1 MCGWR
6 GMVEVWPAAL
16 TAGVCF
22 AVPQFLLAT
31 LHGPWLV
38 DIVSSLCSIVAMV
51 VLLRFW
57 RPKTIWKL
65 EGAPS
70 PATGAAPSRA
80 ALARAWAPWLLLT
93 FFIFIWGLPKV
104 REALNGGPNGRLS
117 WQIPVGYLHHRIA
130 RGVEVVGPGRPPEKA
145 IYQMEFFSATGT
157 AILVAA
163 VAGGW
168 FMGYRP
174 RQLAAIYA
182 RTIWRLRYSLI
193 TIAAMLAL
201 GYVTRYSGTD
211 ATLGLALARTGPFYP
226 FFGTL
231 LGWLGVALTGSDTAS
246 NVLFGSLQTIT
257 AGQLGLSP
265 VLMAAANTSGGGMG
279 KMLAAQSIVVAS
291 TATNWY
297 GHEGKILRFVLFHSL
312 ALAALM
318 GLFVW
323 LQSVVSTEKSSP
335 ARSSLTISL
344 TPESNRLVPGA
355 R

>member
-1 MCGWR
+1 MAR
-6 GMVEVWPAAL
+6 GL
-16 TAGVCF
+16 HRRGLLRRS
-22 AVPQFLLAT
+22 AVPFGDPSRPVVGRYRFLPLFHCRDGGLAPLLAT
-31 LHGPWLV
+31 ENDLEIGRRARFRHRGRPLARGPGA
-38 DIVSSLCSIVAMV
+38 SL
-51 VLLRFW
+51 
-57 RPKTIWKL
+57 
-65 EGAPS
+65 G
-70 PATGAAPSRA
+70 
-80 ALARAWAPWLLLT
+80 ALAIID
-93 FFIFIWGLPKV
+93 IFYFHLGPAQV

-117 WQIPVGYLHHRIA
+117 WQIPVGYLHSRIA

-145 IYQMEFFSATGT
+145 IYQIEFFSATGT

-174 RQLAAIYA
+174 RQLALFTRAPFAPALFAHHHRGHA
-182 RTIWRLRYSLI
+182 RARLRD
-193 TIAAMLAL
+193 AL
-201 GYVTRYSGTD
+201 RGTD

-257 AGQLGLSP
+257 AGQLVLSP

-291 TATNWY
+291 TATNWD